1 MHAPPSFSEHWRTR
15 ELHLA
20 CRLRDELRA
29 SQREADKQSQ
39 EICTLRSALA
49 SKEQALKVAAS
60 AAQTLTERVLNAEG
74 KQLHY
79 CLQLTALLSS
89 LSSSARAAH
98 NTSGMRASFTQEA
111 CVDDMDPCH

>member
-1 MHAPPSFSEHWRTR
+1 MRAPPSFSEHWRTR

-29 SQREADKQSQ
+29 SQREADKQAQ

-49 SKEQALKVAAS
+49 SKEQALKAAAS

-79 CLQLTALLSS
+79 CLQLTALLSR
-89 LSSSARAAH
+89 LSSSAGAAR
-98 NTSGMRASFTQEA
+98 NSSATWASFMQEA
-111 CVDDMDPCH
+111 SVDDMDPCH